1 MKKISLFIF
10 ASLLF
15 TGISFGQDVND
26 EITLI
31 QAEFGMEKRQIV
43 DEVMDLP
50 ESIKSGF
57 WSIYQQYEAE
67 RQLLARERLLVIDE
81 YLNSYESLDNEIANS
96 LATRILKNDASLAKL
111 HQKYYK
117 KFKKV
122 TSARDAAKF
131 LQLDDYIH
139 NTIRNA
145 LQQELP
151 FIDEYK

>member
-1 MKKISLFIF
+1 MKKISLLIF
-10 ASLLF
+10 AFLLF
-15 TGISFGQDVND
+15 GGITYGQDVND

-43 DEVMDLP
+43 EAVMDLP
-50 ESIKSGF
+50 ESIKPGF
-57 WSIYQQYEAE
+57 WTVYQQYEAE
-67 RQLLARERLLVIDE
+67 RQLLARERLLVIDD
-81 YLNSYESLDNEIANS
+81 YLNNYDALDNEIANS
-96 LATRILKNDASLAKL
+96 LATRILKNDSALAKL

-117 KFKKV
+117 KFKKA

-139 NTIRNA
+139 NTIKNE

-151 FIDEYK
+151 FIDEF